1 MTAED
6 DSWARYVETLQ
17 VLERFAGHPMRPAGG
32 AAVIGRQTPD
42 GPLSCP
48 SEPMILEMEI
58 EERLAH
64 LNPIDR
70 FEIDNALEGWTL
82 QGKYELIE
90 LFFAEE

>member
-17 VLERFAGHPMRPAGG
+17 VLERGG
-32 AAVIGRQTPD
+32 AAVIRRQTPD

>member
-17 VLERFAGHPMRPAGG
+17 VLERIAGHPMHPAGG
-32 AAVIGRQTPD
+32 AAVIGRLTPD
-42 GPLSCP
+42 GWLSCP
-48 SEPMILEMEI
+48 TEPPILHMEI
-58 EERLAH
+58 QERLAH
-64 LNPIDR
+64 LSPIDR
-70 FEIDNALEGWTL
+70 FEIDHALEGWTL